1 MKPLQREN
9 DMNQRKKIFGSLLW
23 IMIGLVLVP
32 GVVHSEIDWRIV
44 KQIDLKAPPVDV
56 AASEDGK
63 MIFVLTLNDIA
74 VYSLAKNMIVNRI
87 PVDEKFDRIKYY
99 QKNKLLV
106 LTGSSSK
113 TLKIIRVDQ
122 IYDIDI
128 SGLPFKGPAKAPVTI
143 AVFDDYQ

>member
-1 MKPLQREN
+1 
-9 DMNQRKKIFGSLLW
+9 MNQRKRILGSLLW

-32 GVVHSEIDWRIV
+32 GIVRSEIDWTIV
-44 KQIDLKAPPVDV
+44 KQIDLDASPVDF
-56 AASEDGK
+56 AASDDGK
-63 MIFVLTLNDIA
+63 LIFVLTLNDIA
-74 VYSLAKNMIVNRI
+74 VYSSEKNMIVNRI
-87 PVDEKFDRIKYY
+87 PVDGEFNRIKYY

-113 TLKIIRVDQ
+113 ILKIIRVDQ

-128 SGLPFKGPAKAPVTI
+128 SGLPYKGPANAPVTI